1 MDHLKGNT
9 LFESISVLLE
19 DNQKDIDSMLAGWL
33 YELTPC
39 IKKVRSDK
47 NLFHQW
53 SPLRIC
59 ISLVGVKTKKP
70 IFSVRFLG
78 QEVGNIIVDNGTAM
92 LCISSRHY
100 KNNQSWFAQHHP
112 KGIGDFGLPP
122 GKYEWKK
129 VDAIKYRRDFKD
141 VKDNPYVKT
150 GIPEHR
156 IESAFIEEMESG
168 RKSKFNGIVGPI
180 LPVKVANCPLQFP
193 LPLSA
198 SKGYPVFQFGHIDIL
213 ARRGYPRSVKLS
225 VWELKS
231 PGMLS
236 HGVEQAYIYALTLR
250 YILKSPHGKEWYKL
264 CGFSSNVPAKLYI
277 EAVVAI
283 TEDKKKAFQKQ
294 YEHLVAENPLQIGGD
309 QISFFVA
316 LYDGVTYKI
325 TSFEQLKETVAPE

>member
-1 MDHLKGNT
+1 
-9 LFESISVLLE
+9 
-19 DNQKDIDSMLAGWL
+19 
-33 YELTPC
+33 
-39 IKKVRSDK
+39 
-47 NLFHQW
+47 
-53 SPLRIC
+53 
-59 ISLVGVKTKKP
+59 VKTKKP

-78 QEVGNIIVDNGTAM
+78 QEVGNIIVDNGTAR

-100 KNNQSWFAQHHP
+100 KNNQAWFARHHP
-112 KGIGDFGLPP
+112 KGSGDFGLPP
-122 GKYEWKK
+122 GKYEWKMAEAK
-129 VDAIKYRRDFKD
+129 NFRRDFKD
-141 VKDNPYVKT
+141 VKANLHVKT

-168 RKSKFNGIVGPI
+168 RKSKFDGMVGPI

-198 SKGYPVFQFGHIDIL
+198 SKGYPVLQFGHIDIL
-213 ARRGYPRSVKLS
+213 ARRGYPGSVKLS

-231 PGMLS
+231 PGVLS

-250 YILKSPHGKEWYKL
+250 HILKSPHGKEWYKL
-264 CGFSSNVPAKLYI
+264 CGFTSNVPAKLHI

-283 TEDKKKAFQKQ
+283 TEDKEKTFRKQ

-316 LYDGVTYKI
+316 IYDKATYRIK
-325 TSFEQLKETVAPE
+325 SFEYCAPE

>member
-1 MDHLKGNT
+1 MNHMKGNS
-9 LFESISVLLE
+9 LFDSISGLLK
-19 DNQKDIDSMLAGWL
+19 DNKENIDSTLAGWVS
-33 YELTPC
+33 ELETC
-39 IKKVRSDK
+39 IRKVRVDK
-47 NLFHQW
+47 DLFHQW

-59 ISLVGVKTKKP
+59 ISLVGVKTRKP
-70 IFSVRFLG
+70 KFSVRFLG
-78 QEVGNIIVDNGTAM
+78 QEVGNIIVDNGTVR

-100 KNNQSWFAQHHP
+100 KNNQAWFARHHP
-112 KGIGDFGLPP
+112 KGSGDFGLPP
-122 GKYEWKK
+122 GKYEWKMAEAK
-129 VDAIKYRRDFKD
+129 NFRRDFKD
-141 VKDNPYVKT
+141 VKANLHVKT

-168 RKSKFNGIVGPI
+168 RKSKFDGMVGPI

-198 SKGYPVFQFGHIDIL
+198 SKGYPVLQFGHIDIL
-213 ARRGYPRSVKLS
+213 ARRGYPRNVKLS

-231 PGMLS
+231 PGVLS
-236 HGVEQAYIYALTLR
+236 HAVEQAYIYALTLR
-250 YILKSPHGKEWYKL
+250 HILKSPHGKEWYKL
-264 CGFSSNVPAKLYI
+264 CGFTSNVPAKLHI

-294 YEHLVAENPLQIGGD
+294 YEHLIAENPLRIDGD

-325 TSFEQLKETVAPE
+325 TSFERLKGTAAPE